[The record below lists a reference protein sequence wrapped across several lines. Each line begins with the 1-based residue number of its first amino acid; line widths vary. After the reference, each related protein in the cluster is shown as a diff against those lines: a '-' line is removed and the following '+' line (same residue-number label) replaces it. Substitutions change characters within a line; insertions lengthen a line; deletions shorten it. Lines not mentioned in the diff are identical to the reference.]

1 MGPSFNVFAL
11 IHLLGL
17 LQAFVL
23 ATALLMGK
31 GQNARPNRFLGALLV
46 TVVFMFGGIILNNTG
61 YILLF
66 PHLARTYQLLNFI
79 AGPLLLFYAQ
89 ALAFPA
95 FTLRRKQV
103 LHFVPFFLYAAY
115 TLPFYLQ
122 GASYKLNYL
131 TENFTSVSL
140 EWYLNA
146 GLIISYTFLYHLLA
160 LRVVVKHLRR
170 TEEHWRR
177 IFQGRLAVIAIIL
190 LACFS
195 SDLAQLFRY
204 AFAYQWNANNVAP
217 LLGTLF
223 LYVLT
228 FVSLKQS
235 RFMFIA
241 AAKPSRYEN
250 STLSPEQARVY
261 AGQLIQVM
269 ALERPFLDQNLT
281 LQCLADRL
289 SILNRHLSQVIN
301 EHLDQNFSDFVNG
314 YRVETAKKGLCD
326 PHKRYLTI
334 EAIAQDAGFSSRS
347 AFYNAFKKHV
357 GMTPIQFSRTYAV
370 ESTTLPKQAETTVV
384 PS

>member
-1 MGPSFNVFAL
+1 M
-11 IHLLGL
+11 
-17 LQAFVL
+17 
-23 ATALLMGK
+23 
-31 GQNARPNRFLGALLV
+31 
-46 TVVFMFGGIILNNTG
+46 
-61 YILLF
+61 
-66 PHLARTYQLLNFI
+66 
-79 AGPLLLFYAQ
+79 
-89 ALAFPA
+89 
-95 FTLRRKQV
+95 
-103 LHFVPFFLYAAY
+103 
-115 TLPFYLQ
+115 
-122 GASYKLNYL
+122 
-131 TENFTSVSL
+131 
-140 EWYLNA
+140 
-146 GLIISYTFLYHLLA
+146 
-160 LRVVVKHLRR
+160 
-170 TEEHWRR
+170 
-177 IFQGRLAVIAIIL
+177 
-190 LACFS
+190 
-195 SDLAQLFRY
+195 
-204 AFAYQWNANNVAP
+204 AP

-235 RFMFIA
+235 RFIFIA
-241 AAKPSRYEN
+241 AAKQKPSRYEN

-269 ALERPFLDQNLT
+269 ALEQPFLDQNLT

-314 YRVETAKKGLCD
+314 YRVETAKKWLCD

-370 ESTTLPKQAETTVV
+370 ESTTVPKQAENTVV